1 MTLRLRIFLFNL
13 ISVFLA
19 TFVVALIGLKIVE
32 STVIDSTYER
42 LTQIRIS
49 KTTAIENYF
58 RDLQTAINLISSHEL
73 TDDLL
78 NQTRVDTQPDFR
90 RLLDNYVLDF
100 NIYDM
105 ALVNTKGTI
114 LYTTRKDIEDGTS
127 ILEGPNAGN
136 KLKDLYVWGMRAQE
150 GSTLFLDFD
159 KDPVNP
165 NSATGF
171 VAAPIYRKGTV
182 VGVLTLK
189 ISISEI
195 DRITSDNFAWA
206 THGMGQTG
214 ETLIYGEDWSLRNT
228 GRFRVEGSQI
238 GNSTDEAEILSPN
251 RGDEDIKKIENLSE
265 VRELGTDYRGQKV
278 IRSIGKIYLPNG
290 ELWYIQ
296 TKIDES
302 EAFAVL
308 DRIAIASSA
317 AAVLIFILFF
327 FATFAATG
335 KVVEPIQLLTDR
347 LEKLGTSNLTQKIN
361 YNSKDEIGLLVS
373 KYNQLAD
380 RLETTTVSKEFL
392 DSVIQSIKA
401 FLFIV
406 KVSHHDDWR
415 QCSYQISQANEAAL
429 KLLGLTSQQ
438 VANVDL
444 KTLINA
450 QPDFN
455 NYTWL
460 LQTRHSIEAD
470 ILNSEGRRVPILL
483 NWAALPNRTSKDLTF
498 VFVCTDITDRITAEQ
513 ALIEAREQAVK
524 ASAAKSEF
532 LARMSHE
539 IRTPLNAIIG
549 ITDILA
555 ESDLKAEQA
564 QLVKVCANAGE
575 NLLALINDI
584 LDISKIEA
592 REVKLERIA
601 YDLVAT
607 TKNIC
612 DILKQKAQEKN
623 LHFYLNVNLD
633 KDASPVVVGDP
644 TRLRQILFNLIGNA
658 IKFTPKGEIAVSV
671 SFDEG
676 DKRFVRFAIHDTGTG
691 IPLDKQ
697 HLLFQNFVQADSSI
711 TRKFG
716 GSGLGLTISKNL
728 VELMGGRIWF
738 ESKEGQ
744 GSTFYFTLP
753 YLAAEALHEPVKLIE
768 VEQQQPTLQE
778 QDTTIARNARILIVD
793 DTEDNRFLLLTY
805 LKKLPYDVVQA
816 ENGLEAVEKVFHE
829 SFDLILMDIQMPV
842 MDGYAATKK
851 IREWERNTGRI
862 PMPIIAVSANAMAED
877 IQKSLD
883 VGCTEHVTKPIKKSA
898 LLDMVQRY
906 TLSSPRT

>member
-13 ISVFLA
+13 VSVFLA

-32 STVIDSTYER
+32 STIVDSTYER
-42 LTQIRIS
+42 LTQIRIA

-58 RDLQTAINLISSHEL
+58 RDLQMAINLISSHEL
-73 TDDLL
+73 TDNLL
-78 NQTRVDTQPDFR
+78 QSSNAESFPEFR

-105 ALVNTKGTI
+105 ALIDPEGRV
-114 LYTTRKDIEDGTS
+114 LYTTRKDFDDGISVFDETP
-127 ILEGPNAGN
+127 GTA
-136 KLKDLYVWGMRAQE
+136 KLKDLFNWAQKAQE
-150 GSTLFLDFD
+150 GSTLFLDFE
-159 KDPVNP
+159 KDPV
-165 NSATGF
+165 SVKFTTGY
-171 VAAPIYRKGTV
+171 VASPIIRSGKFLGAV
-182 VGVLTLK
+182 VIK

-228 GRFRVEGSQI
+228 GRFRTEDVEGAPPQANTPAS
-238 GNSTDEAEILSPN
+238 N

-265 VRELGTDYRGQKV
+265 VRELGTDYRNQKV

-361 YNSKDEIGLLVS
+361 YQSRDEIGMLVT

-406 KVSHHDDWR
+406 KVIHHDDWR
-415 QCSYQISQANEAAL
+415 QSSYMISQANEYAL
-429 KLLGLTSQQ
+429 KLLGLSPNQVSQ
-438 VANVDL
+438 VDL
-444 KTLINA
+444 KNLIHA
-450 QPDFN
+450 QPEFK

-460 LQTRHSIEAD
+460 LQTRHSIQAEITNVD
-470 ILNSEGRRVPILL
+470 GHRIPILM

-498 VFVCTDITDRITAEQ
+498 VFVGTDITDRIQSEQ
-513 ALIEAREQAVK
+513 ALIQAREQAVK
-524 ASAAKSEF
+524 ASQAKSEF

-549 ITDILA
+549 ITDILS
-555 ESDLKAEQA
+555 ESDLKPEQA
-564 QLVKVCANAGE
+564 QLVQVCANAGE
-575 NLLALINDI
+575 NLLSLINDI

-592 REVKLERIA
+592 REVRIEKIA
-601 YDLVAT
+601 FDLIAT

-612 DILKQKAQEKN
+612 DILKQKAAEKN
-623 LHFYLNVNLD
+623 LDFHLTVNLD
-633 KDASPVVVGDP
+633 GERPHIIGDP

-658 IKFTPKGEIAVSV
+658 IKFTQSGEIAVTAE
-671 SFDEG
+671 FEDET
-676 DKRFVRFAIHDTGTG
+676 KKNVLFQIRDTGTG
-691 IPLDKQ
+691 IPKDKQ

-728 VELMGGRIWF
+728 VELMGGKIWF
-738 ESKEGQ
+738 ESRENQ
-744 GSTFYFTLP
+744 GSTFAFTVP
-753 YLAAEALHEPVKLIE
+753 YIPTDSVVEAPRPFEESKGIP
-768 VEQQQPTLQE
+768 Q
-778 QDTTIARNARILIVD
+778 IAQNINRNGRILIVD

-805 LKKLPYDVVQA
+805 LKKFPFDIVQA
-816 ENGLEAVEKVFHE
+816 ENGAVAVEKATNGN
-829 SFDLILMDIQMPV
+829 FDIILMDIQMPV
-842 MDGYAATKK
+842 MDGYVATRK
-851 IREWERNTGRI
+851 IREWEKTHHHK
-862 PMPIIAVSANAMAED
+862 PVPIIAVSANAMAED

-883 VGCTEHVTKPIKKSA
+883 AGCTEHLTKPVKKTA
-898 LLDMVQRY
+898 LLEMVQRY
-906 TLSSPRT
+906 TI

>member
-13 ISVFLA
+13 VSVFLA

-32 STVIDSTYER
+32 STIVDSTYER
-42 LTQIRIS
+42 LTQIRIA
-49 KTTAIENYF
+49 KTTSIENYF
-58 RDLQTAINLISSHEL
+58 RDLQMAVNLISSHEM
-73 TDDLL
+73 TDNLL
-78 NQTRVDTQPDFR
+78 MDKQSDSFPEFR

-100 NIYDM
+100 NIYDL
-105 ALVNTKGTI
+105 ALINPDGRV
-114 LYTTRKDIEDGTS
+114 LYTTRKDFDDGDSVYDETT
-127 ILEGPNAGN
+127 GN
-136 KLKDLYVWGMRAQE
+136 QKLKDLFIWALKAQE
-150 GSTLFLDFD
+150 GSTLFLDFE
-159 KDPVNP
+159 KDPVNVKFT
-165 NSATGF
+165 TGY
-171 VAAPIYRKGTV
+171 VASPIIRNGKFLGAV
-182 VGVLTLK
+182 ILK

-228 GRFRVEGSQI
+228 GRFR
-238 GNSTDEAEILSPN
+238 TDEAAESEIGQEGSIPTLSN
-251 RGDEDIKKIENLSE
+251 RGNEDIKKIENLSE
-265 VRELGTDYRGQKV
+265 VRELGTDYRGHKV

-361 YNSKDEIGLLVS
+361 YQSRDEIGMLVT

-406 KVSHHDDWR
+406 KVVHHDDWR
-415 QCSYQISQANEAAL
+415 QSSYMISQANEYAL
-429 KLLGLTSQQ
+429 KLLGLSPNQVSQ
-438 VANVDL
+438 VDL
-444 KTLINA
+444 KSLIHA
-450 QPDFN
+450 QPDFK

-460 LQTRHSIEAD
+460 LQTRHSIQAEITNVD
-470 ILNSEGRRVPILL
+470 GHRIPILM

-498 VFVCTDITDRITAEQ
+498 VFVGTDITDRIQSEH
-513 ALIEAREQAVK
+513 ALIQAREQAVK
-524 ASAAKSEF
+524 ASQAKSEF

-549 ITDILA
+549 ITDILS
-555 ESDLKAEQA
+555 ESDLKPEQA
-564 QLVKVCANAGE
+564 QLVQVCANAGE
-575 NLLALINDI
+575 NLLSLINDI

-592 REVKLERIA
+592 REVRIEKIA
-601 YDLVAT
+601 FDLVST

-612 DILKQKAQEKN
+612 DILKQKASEKN
-623 LHFYLNVNLD
+623 LDFNLTVNLEGER
-633 KDASPVVVGDP
+633 PHMIGDP

-658 IKFTPKGEIAVSV
+658 IKFTQSGEIAVTV
-671 SFDEG
+671 DFEDES
-676 DKRFVRFAIHDTGTG
+676 KHCLRFRIRDTGTG
-691 IPLDKQ
+691 IPTDKQ

-738 ESKEGQ
+738 ESQEGK
-744 GSTFYFTLP
+744 GSTFGFTIP
-753 YLAAEALHEPVKLIE
+753 FVPTEAAIEAPPVAPDSKEISKIS
-768 VEQQQPTLQE
+768 TN
-778 QDTTIARNARILIVD
+778 ISRNGRILVVD

-805 LKKLPYDVVQA
+805 LKKYPFDIVQA
-816 ENGLEAVEKVFHE
+816 ENGLIAVEKATRGD
-829 SFDLILMDIQMPV
+829 FDLILMDIQMPV
-842 MDGYAATKK
+842 MDGYVATRK
-851 IREWERNTGRI
+851 IREWEQVNKLKPT
-862 PMPIIAVSANAMAED
+862 PIIAVSANAMAED

-883 VGCTEHVTKPIKKSA
+883 AGCTEHLTKPVKKTA
-898 LLDMVQRY
+898 LLEMVQRY
-906 TLSSPRT
+906 TI

>member
-49 KTTAIENYF
+49 KTSAIESYF

-78 NQTRVDTQPDFR
+78 RDKSMSSHPEFR

-105 ALVNTKGTI
+105 ALVNTNGTVV
-114 LYTTRKDIEDGTS
+114 YTTRKDIEDGISVFT
-127 ILEGPNAGN
+127 GMPPGA
-136 KLKDLYVWGMRAQE
+136 KLKDVYTWGVKAQE

-159 KDPVNP
+159 KDALNP

-171 VAAPIYRKGTV
+171 VASPIYRDGKAT
-182 VGVLTLK
+182 GVLVLK

-195 DRITSDNFAWA
+195 DRITSDNYAWP

-228 GRFRVEGSQI
+228 GRFRVEDGAQ
-238 GNSTDEAEILSPN
+238 GEAGQLEAEVLSPN

-265 VRELGTDYRGQKV
+265 VRELGTDYRNQKV

-361 YNSKDEIGLLVS
+361 YHSRDEIGLLVS

-392 DSVIQSIKA
+392 DSVIQSIKS

-406 KVSHHDDWR
+406 KVSHHEDWR
-415 QCSYQISQANEAAL
+415 QSSYTISQANESAL
-429 KLLGLTSQQ
+429 KFLGYSFNQISQ
-438 VANVDL
+438 VDL
-444 KTLINA
+444 RKLIHA
-450 QPDFN
+450 QDEFN

-460 LQTRHSIEAD
+460 LQTRHSIEAEIIAQD
-470 ILNSEGRRVPILL
+470 GRRLPILM
-483 NWAALPNRTSKDLTF
+483 NWTALPNRTSKDLTF

-524 ASAAKSEF
+524 ASQAKSEF

-549 ITDILA
+549 ITDILT
-555 ESDLKAEQA
+555 ESDLKAEQE

-592 REVKLERIA
+592 REVRLEKIA
-601 YDLVAT
+601 FDLEST
-607 TKNIC
+607 TTNIC
-612 DILKQKAQEKN
+612 DILKQKATEKN
-623 LHFYLNVNLD
+623 LHFSLTMNLP
-633 KDASPVVVGDP
+633 KDRSPLVVGDP

-658 IKFTPKGEIAVSV
+658 IKFTQKGSISV
-671 SFDEG
+671 HVDFEG
-676 DKRFVRFAIHDTGTG
+676 NLHKFVRFSIKDTGTG
-691 IPLDKQ
+691 IPEDKQ
-697 HLLFQNFVQADSSI
+697 HLLFQSFVQADSSI
-711 TRKFG
+711 TRKYG

-738 ESKEGQ
+738 QSEESKGSSFHFTIPYIPTEG
-744 GSTFYFTLP
+744 GLELASSEVPKAGELSSTRSQ
-753 YLAAEALHEPVKLIE
+753 EPLL
-768 VEQQQPTLQE
+768 T
-778 QDTTIARNARILIVD
+778 RSARILVVD

-805 LKKLPYDVVQA
+805 LKKLPFEVVQA
-816 ENGLEAVEKVFHE
+816 ENGKDAVDKVLAE
-829 SFDLILMDIQMPV
+829 PFDLILMDIQMPI
-842 MDGYAATKK
+842 MDGYAATRK
-851 IREWERNTGRI
+851 IREWEQQNSAKAT
-862 PMPIIAVSANAMAED
+862 PIIAVSANAMAED
-877 IQKSLD
+877 VQKSLD
-883 VGCTEHVTKPIKKSA
+883 VGCSEHMTKPIKKSA
-898 LLDMVQRY
+898 LLEMIQRY
-906 TLSSPRT
+906 IG

>member
-49 KTTAIENYF
+49 KTTSIENYF

-73 TDDLL
+73 TDNLL
-78 NQTRVDTQPDFR
+78 SEPGPDSYPEFR

-105 ALVNTKGTI
+105 ALISTRGTVV
-114 LYTTRKDIEDGTS
+114 YTTRKDIEDGVV
-127 ILEGPNAGN
+127 IFEGLPAGS
-136 KLKDLYVWGMRAQE
+136 KLKDIYTWGVKAQE

-159 KDPVNP
+159 KDALNP
-165 NSATGF
+165 TSATGF
-171 VAAPIYRKGTV
+171 VASPIFRNNKS
-182 VGVLTLK
+182 VGVLVLK

-195 DRITSDNFAWA
+195 DRITSDNFAWP

-228 GRFRVEGSQI
+228 GRFRVEGHQSQ
-238 GNSTDEAEILSPN
+238 GVLEAEVLSSN

-265 VRELGTDYRGQKV
+265 VRELGIDYRGQKV

-406 KVSHHDDWR
+406 KVSHNDDWR
-415 QCSYQISQANEAAL
+415 QASYMISQANESAL
-429 KLLGLTSQQ
+429 KFLGYTTNQISHM
-438 VANVDL
+438 DL
-444 KTLINA
+444 KSLVSA
-450 QPDFN
+450 QEEFN

-460 LQTRHSIEAD
+460 LQTRHSIEAEITAQD
-470 ILNSEGRRVPILL
+470 GRRLPILM

-524 ASAAKSEF
+524 ASQAKSEF

-555 ESDLKAEQA
+555 ESDLKPEQE

-592 REVKLERIA
+592 REVRLEKIA
-601 YDLVAT
+601 FDLEAT
-607 TKNIC
+607 TTNIC
-612 DILKQKAQEKN
+612 DILKQKAFEKD
-623 LHFYLNVNLD
+623 LRFSLYVNLP
-633 KDASPVVVGDP
+633 KNRAPLVIGDP

-658 IKFTPKGEIAVSV
+658 IKFTQKGEISV
-671 SFDEG
+671 VLDFETTSQN
-676 DKRFVRFAIHDTGTG
+676 FVRFTIRDTGTG
-691 IPLDKQ
+691 IPKDKQ
-697 HLLFQNFVQADSSI
+697 HLLFQSFVQADSSI
-711 TRKFG
+711 TRKYG

-738 ESKEGQ
+738 QSEEGR
-744 GSTFYFTLP
+744 GSSFFFTVPYIPAEGAREATVTEVLP
-753 YLAAEALHEPVKLIE
+753 PVEPRPSNEANLI
-768 VEQQQPTLQE
+768 T
-778 QDTTIARNARILIVD
+778 RSARILVVD

-805 LKKLPYDVVQA
+805 LKKLPFEVVQA
-816 ENGLEAVEKVFHE
+816 ENGKEAVERVLTE
-829 SFDLILMDIQMPV
+829 PFDLILMDIQMPI
-842 MDGYAATKK
+842 MDGYAATQK
-851 IREWERNTGRI
+851 IRQWEKDQGITPI
-862 PMPIIAVSANAMAED
+862 PIIAVSANAMAED

-883 VGCTEHVTKPIKKSA
+883 AGCSEHVTKPIKKSA
-898 LLDMVQRY
+898 LLDMIHRY
-906 TLSSPRT
+906 IG

>member
-19 TFVVALIGLKIVE
+19 TFVVAIIGLKIVE

-42 LTQIRIS
+42 LTQIRIA
-49 KTTAIENYF
+49 KTTSIENYF
-58 RDLQTAINLISSHEL
+58 RDLQIAINMIASHEK

-78 NQTRVDTQPDFR
+78 RSDSSTSLPEFR

-100 NIYDM
+100 NIYDL
-105 ALVNTKGTI
+105 ALINRNGKI
-114 LYTTRKDIEDGTS
+114 LYTTRKDIEDGTFINKSS
-127 ILEGPNAGN
+127 ISDGRPES
-136 KLKDLYVWGMRAQE
+136 KFKDLFTWSNKAQE

-159 KDPVNP
+159 RDSINP
-165 NSATGF
+165 KVHTGF
-171 VAAPIYRKGTV
+171 IAAPIYRDGKLLGAV
-182 VGVLTLK
+182 ILK

-228 GRFRVEGSQI
+228 GRFRSENRSIQKNTGPLFS
-238 GNSTDEAEILSPN
+238 N
-251 RGDEDIKKIENLSE
+251 RGNEDIKKIENLSE
-265 VRELGTDYRGQKV
+265 LRELGTDYRGQKV

-290 ELWYIQ
+290 DLWYIQ
-296 TKIDES
+296 SKIDES

-361 YNSKDEIGLLVS
+361 YQSKDEIGLLVA

-380 RLETTTVSKEFL
+380 RLESTTVSKEFL

-406 KVSHHDDWR
+406 KVSHNEDWR
-415 QCSYQISQANEAAL
+415 QSTYTISQANESAL
-429 KLLGLTSQQ
+429 KLLGLSAQQ
-438 VANVDL
+438 VFKADL
-444 KTLINA
+444 KTLVRS
-450 QPDFN
+450 QDEFK

-460 LQTRHSIEAD
+460 LHTRHSIEAE
-470 ILNSEGRRVPILL
+470 ILNSEGHHIPILM

-498 VFVCTDITDRITAEQ
+498 VFVCTDITDRIQAENS
-513 ALIEAREQAVK
+513 LIEAREEAVK
-524 ASAAKSEF
+524 ASQAKSEF

-549 ITDILA
+549 ITDILG
-555 ESDLKAEQA
+555 ESDLKEEQA

-575 NLLALINDI
+575 NLLDLINDI

-592 REVKLERIA
+592 REVRLEKIA
-601 YDLVAT
+601 FDLEAT

-612 DILKQKAQEKN
+612 DILKQRADEKDLLFELKIN
-623 LHFYLNVNLD
+623 LGKSSSHI
-633 KDASPVVVGDP
+633 AIGDP

-658 IKFTPKGEIAVSV
+658 IKFTQTGRITITVNFENSENK
-671 SFDEG
+671 
-676 DKRFVRFAIHDTGTG
+676 FVCFTIQDTGTG
-691 IPLDKQ
+691 IPNNKQ

-738 ESKEGQ
+738 SSQENH
-744 GSTFYFTLP
+744 GSTFYFTIP
-753 YLAAEALHEPVKLIE
+753 YIEADLTSEVIRIYEEPP
-768 VEQQQPTLQE
+768 QPV
-778 QDTTIARNARILIVD
+778 IAKKVVARNVRILVVD

-805 LKKLPYDVVQA
+805 FKKYPFDVVQA
-816 ENGLEAVEKVFHE
+816 ENGEVAVEKATKE
-829 SFDLILMDIQMPV
+829 NFDLILMDIQMPI
-842 MDGYAATKK
+842 MDGYVATQK
-851 IREWERNTGRI
+851 IRIWEKQYSKKSI
-862 PMPIIAVSANAMAED
+862 PIIAVSANAMNED

-883 VGCTEHVTKPIKKSA
+883 AGCTEYLTKPVKKTA
-898 LLDMVQRY
+898 LLELVQRY
-906 TLSSPRT
+906 TI

>member
-19 TFVVALIGLKIVE
+19 TFVVAIIGLKIVE
-32 STVIDSTYER
+32 STVVDSTYER
-42 LTQIRIS
+42 LTQIRIA

-58 RDLQTAINLISSHEL
+58 RDLQMAINLIASHEL

-78 NQTRVDTQPDFR
+78 GSNKPDGQPEFR

-105 ALVNTKGTI
+105 ALINPTGRI
-114 LYTTRKDIEDGTS
+114 LYTTRKDIEDGVS
-127 ILEGPNAGN
+127 IYKGINPAS
-136 KLKDLYVWGMRAQE
+136 KLKDLFTWANKAQE

-159 KDPVNP
+159 KDIINP
-165 NSATGF
+165 KITTGF
-171 VAAPIYRKGTV
+171 VASPIYRHGKFLGAV
-182 VGVLTLK
+182 VLK

-228 GRFRVEGSQI
+228 GRFRVESGMSNGSEKEP
-238 GNSTDEAEILSPN
+238 DVLSSN

-265 VRELGTDYRGQKV
+265 VRELGVDYRGQKV

-296 TKIDES
+296 SKIDES

-361 YNSKDEIGLLVS
+361 YQSKDEIGLLVT

-415 QCSYQISQANEAAL
+415 QASYMISQANEAAL

-438 VANVDL
+438 VAKIDL
-444 KTLINA
+444 KTLIHS
-450 QPDFN
+450 QEDFR

-460 LQTRHSIEAD
+460 LQTRHSIEAE
-470 ILNSEGRRVPILL
+470 IVNHEGHRVPILM

-498 VFVCTDITDRITAEQ
+498 VFVCTDITDRIQAEN

-524 ASAAKSEF
+524 ASQAKSEF

-549 ITDILA
+549 ITDILG
-555 ESDLKAEQA
+555 ESDLKEDQA

-575 NLLALINDI
+575 NLLSLINDI

-592 REVKLERIA
+592 REVRLEKIA
-601 YDLVAT
+601 FDLEAT

-612 DILKQKAQEKN
+612 DILKQKANEKN
-623 LHFYLNVNLD
+623 LNFSLKVNLGST
-633 KDASPVVVGDP
+633 ASHMVIGDP

-658 IKFTPKGEIAVSV
+658 IKFTQVGEISITVD
-671 SFDEG
+671 FENG
-676 DKRFVRFAIHDTGTG
+676 DGKFVRFAIHDTGTG
-691 IPLDKQ
+691 IPEDKQ

-738 ESKEGQ
+738 TSKENK
-744 GSTFYFTLP
+744 GSTFFFTIP
-753 YLAAEALHEPVKLIE
+753 YVATEAAEVARIYEAPPEPTVSEKEIG
-768 VEQQQPTLQE
+768 
-778 QDTTIARNARILIVD
+778 RNARILVVD

-805 LKKLPYDVVQA
+805 LKKYPFDVVQA
-816 ENGLEAVEKVFHE
+816 ENGQIAVDRATQEN
-829 SFDLILMDIQMPV
+829 FDLILMDIQMPV
-842 MDGYAATKK
+842 MDGYVATQMIRAWEKK
-851 IREWERNTGRI
+851 HNKKSI
-862 PMPIIAVSANAMAED
+862 PIIAVSANAMAED
-877 IQKSLD
+877 VQKSLEA
-883 VGCTEHVTKPIKKSA
+883 GCTEHLTKPVKKTA
-898 LLDMVQRY
+898 LLEMVQRY
-906 TLSSPRT
+906 TI

>member
-19 TFVVALIGLKIVE
+19 TFVVAIIGLKIVE
-32 STVIDSTYER
+32 STVVDSTYER
-42 LTQIRIS
+42 LTQIRIA

-58 RDLQTAINLISSHEL
+58 RDLQMAINLIASHEL

-78 NQTRVDTQPDFR
+78 RSDKPDSQPEFR

-105 ALVNTKGTI
+105 ALVNPKGKV
-114 LYTTRKDIEDGTS
+114 LYTTRKDIEDGIS
-127 ILEGPNAGN
+127 VYKGLGPGS
-136 KLKDLYVWGMRAQE
+136 KLKDLFTWANKAQE

-159 KDPVNP
+159 KDAINP
-165 NSATGF
+165 KITTGF
-171 VAAPIYRKGTV
+171 VASPIYRQGKFLGAV
-182 VGVLTLK
+182 VLK

-228 GRFRVEGSQI
+228 GRFRVESGLSN
-238 GNSTDEAEILSPN
+238 GASEKEAEVFSSN

-265 VRELGTDYRGQKV
+265 VRELGIDYRGQKV

-296 TKIDES
+296 SKIDES

-361 YNSKDEIGLLVS
+361 YHSKDEIGLLVT

-401 FLFIV
+401 FLFIA

-415 QCSYQISQANEAAL
+415 QCSYMISQANEAAL
-429 KLLGLTSQQ
+429 KLLGLSSSQ
-438 VANVDL
+438 VAKIDL
-444 KTLINA
+444 KTLIHS
-450 QPDFN
+450 QDEFR

-460 LQTRHSIEAD
+460 LQTRHSIEAEIVNHD
-470 ILNSEGRRVPILL
+470 GRRIPILM

-498 VFVCTDITDRITAEQ
+498 VFVCTDITDRIQAEN

-524 ASAAKSEF
+524 ASQAKSEF

-549 ITDILA
+549 ITDILG
-555 ESDLKAEQA
+555 ESDLKEEQA

-575 NLLALINDI
+575 NLLSLINDI

-592 REVKLERIA
+592 REVRLEKIA
-601 YDLVAT
+601 FDLEAT

-612 DILKQKAQEKN
+612 DILKQKAVEKN
-623 LHFYLNVNLD
+623 LDFNLKVKLD
-633 KDASPVVVGDP
+633 RTAAHMVIGDP

-658 IKFTPKGEIAVSV
+658 IKFTQHGGITITVDFESH
-671 SFDEG
+671 
-676 DKRFVRFAIHDTGTG
+676 DKRFVRFSIHDTGTG
-691 IPLDKQ
+691 IPTDKQ

-716 GSGLGLTISKNL
+716 GSSLGLTISKTL
-728 VELMGGRIWF
+728 VELTVGRIWF
-738 ESKEGQ
+738 DCKEST
-744 GSTFYFTLP
+744 GSTFYFTIPYVATEATEVSRIYEELP
-753 YLAAEALHEPVKLIE
+753 EPTVSEK
-768 VEQQQPTLQE
+768 
-778 QDTTIARNARILIVD
+778 DIARNARILVVD

-805 LKKLPYDVVQA
+805 LKKYPFDVVQA
-816 ENGLEAVEKVFHE
+816 ENGQIAVEKATKE
-829 SFDLILMDIQMPV
+829 NFDLILMDIQMPV
-842 MDGYAATKK
+842 MDGYVATQTIRTWEKK
-851 IREWERNTGRI
+851 NNRKNI
-862 PMPIIAVSANAMAED
+862 PIIAVSANAMAED

-883 VGCTEHVTKPIKKSA
+883 AGCTEHLTKPVKKTA
-898 LLDMVQRY
+898 LLEMVQRY
-906 TLSSPRT
+906 TI

>member
-19 TFVVALIGLKIVE
+19 TFVVAIIGLKIVE
-32 STVIDSTYER
+32 STVVDSTYER
-42 LTQIRIS
+42 LTQIRIA

-58 RDLQTAINLISSHEL
+58 RDLQMAINLIASHEL

-78 NQTRVDTQPDFR
+78 GSDKPDGQPEFR

-105 ALVNTKGTI
+105 ALINPKGKV
-114 LYTTRKDIEDGTS
+114 LYTTRKDIEDGVS
-127 ILEGPNAGN
+127 VYKNSLPGS
-136 KLKDLYVWGMRAQE
+136 KLKDLFTWANKAQE

-165 NSATGF
+165 KITTGF
-171 VAAPIYRKGTV
+171 VASPIYRNNKFLGAV
-182 VGVLTLK
+182 ILK

-228 GRFRVEGSQI
+228 GRFRVESGMTGGS
-238 GNSTDEAEILSPN
+238 NEKEAEVFSSN
-251 RGDEDIKKIENLSE
+251 RGDEDIKRIENLSE
-265 VRELGTDYRGQKV
+265 VRELGIDYRGQKV

-296 TKIDES
+296 SKIDES

-361 YNSKDEIGLLVS
+361 YHSKDEIGLLVT

-415 QCSYQISQANEAAL
+415 QASYMISQANEAAL
-429 KLLGLTSQQ
+429 KLLGLSSQQ
-438 VANVDL
+438 VAKIDL
-444 KTLINA
+444 KTLVHS
-450 QPDFN
+450 QEEFK

-460 LQTRHSIEAD
+460 LQTRHSIEAEIVNHD
-470 ILNSEGRRVPILL
+470 GRRVPILM

-498 VFVCTDITDRITAEQ
+498 VFVCTDITDRIQAEN

-524 ASAAKSEF
+524 ASQAKSEF

-549 ITDILA
+549 ITDILG
-555 ESDLKAEQA
+555 ESDLKEDQA

-575 NLLALINDI
+575 NLLSLINDI

-592 REVKLERIA
+592 REVRLEKIA
-601 YDLVAT
+601 FDLEAT

-612 DILKQKAQEKN
+612 DILKQKALEKN
-623 LHFYLNVNLD
+623 LHFSLRVKLGGT
-633 KDASPVVVGDP
+633 AGHMVIGDP

-658 IKFTPKGEIAVSV
+658 IKFTQTGDISITVDFENR
-671 SFDEG
+671 EG
-676 DKRFVRFAIHDTGTG
+676 KFVRFAIRDTGTG
-691 IPLDKQ
+691 IPSDKQ

-738 ESKEGQ
+738 TSEEHK
-744 GSTFYFTLP
+744 GSTFYFTIP
-753 YLAAEALHEPVKLIE
+753 YVATEAAYEVSRIYEEPP
-768 VEQQQPTLQE
+768 QPAVSE
-778 QDTTIARNARILIVD
+778 KDVGRNARILVVD

-805 LKKLPYDVVQA
+805 LKKYPFDVVQA
-816 ENGLEAVEKVFHE
+816 ENGQIAVDKATKE

-842 MDGYAATKK
+842 MDGYVATQTIRAWEKK
-851 IREWERNTGRI
+851 HNKKSI
-862 PMPIIAVSANAMAED
+862 PIIAVSANAMSED
-877 IQKSLD
+877 VQKSLD
-883 VGCTEHVTKPIKKSA
+883 AGCTEHLTKPVKKTA
-898 LLDMVQRY
+898 LLEMVQRY
-906 TLSSPRT
+906 TI